1 MNVKTTLILL
11 FLVAHNL
18 LANLKKCQLQPNKPS
33 LILVKFIINV

>member
-18 LANLKKCQLQPNKPS
+18 LANLKKCPLKPYKLL